1 MRKNKTVSASI
12 CESRK
17 IAMPDEINPHGTL
30 FGGVIMSWI
39 DKIAYM
45 CAQNYAEWRKTVT
58 VNIDNIQFI
67 KPVFSGE
74 HVALRAMVVSVG
86 RSSME
91 IDVTLYKEDP
101 ITQEKELVGLAHL
114 TFVSIGSDGKGRV
127 VPELILE
134 SEEDLI
140 RYNRAQLRLQKRLE
154 LKRLLED
161 VGAEDHRVPLKNEI
175 ESKIFTLMNY
185 GKMVTSRWRR
195 LYE

>member
-1 MRKNKTVSASI
+1 MRKKKTVSASI

-74 HVALRAMVVSVG
+74 HVALRAMVASVG

-91 IDVTLYKEDP
+91 IDVTLFKEDP
-101 ITQEKELVGLAHL
+101 ITQEKELVGLAYL
-114 TFVSIGSDGKGRV
+114 TFVAIGTDGKGRV

-134 SEEDLI
+134 NEEDVI
-140 RYNRAQLRLQKRLE
+140 RYNKAQLRLEKREE
-154 LKRLLED
+154 LKRLLGE
-161 VGAEDHRVPLKNEI
+161 VGAQDRRVFSEI
-175 ESKIFTLMNY
+175 GVESKLSSLINY
-185 GKMVTSRWRR
+185 GKLMTMRWKN
-195 LYE
+195 